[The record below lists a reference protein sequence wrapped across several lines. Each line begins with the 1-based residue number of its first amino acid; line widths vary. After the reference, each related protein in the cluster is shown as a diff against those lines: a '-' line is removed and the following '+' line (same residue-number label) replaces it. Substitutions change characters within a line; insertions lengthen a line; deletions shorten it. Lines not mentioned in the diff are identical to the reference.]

1 MNDFFLG
8 KTAVPAL
15 LAAMDALTLEQDFQI
30 FFKKAATS
38 VCKLLNADGAALIL
52 LDERREYFEYHLFEG
67 DQEERLN
74 PYKGMRFPAHQGIAG
89 RALKTKSSIY
99 VSDYS
104 LDPDAMPDLVKG
116 GLITNF
122 VIPLISSDQVIGVL
136 ASSWFSKPKTIPPQI
151 FALTERIAS
160 QIAVACHREQL
171 ENQLRKLISIDP
183 LTQLS
188 NRHGI
193 MQFLDQKADQLARH
207 NRGFALFFIDLDGL
221 KTANDQWGHE
231 VGDNILRDA
240 ANRLRDVVRKSDCI
254 GRLGGDEF
262 LIISECDEHSLTI
275 LANRFIQALRIH
287 FGKGRKRGRISASIG
302 IAFSPSDG
310 TDASTLLRKAD
321 AAMYSAK
328 TEGGDRFHFASRVY
342 SGDRE
347 KSISA
352 IDIETALDA
361 DEICLWYQP
370 IISLRNKHVIGF
382 ESLVRWKKSDGSL
395 VGALPIIKAIESARG
410 DLEIRFGNWILRKS
424 AQQFAE
430 WKTHGFLHDIHIN
443 ISARHFL
450 HPSFLQELQK
460 IYQSSH
466 NVCSLLIVEITESAM
481 LDDMER
487 ARRIILRCHELG
499 VRVAADDFGTG
510 YSSLTYLKYL
520 PLNSLK
526 IDRSFVT
533 GLPHN
538 QVDRDIISGI
548 VSIAHA
554 LNLLV
559 VAEGAEN
566 EDQLETLRALGCD
579 QLQGYVISKPM
590 PLEQV
595 MSWSNEYQVHNS
607 TQVHSKKTAPLLNSA
622 TVIPTPVATTA
633 STTIPGAV
641 SKLA

>member
-1 MNDFFLG
+1 M
-8 KTAVPAL
+8 PAL
-15 LAAMDALTLEQDFQI
+15 LAAMDALTLEQDFQV

-52 LDERREYFEYHLFEG
+52 LDERREFFEYHLFEG
-67 DQEERLN
+67 DQQERLN
-74 PYKGMRFPAHQGIAG
+74 PFKGMRFPADEGIAG
-89 RALKTKSSIY
+89 RALKIKSSIY
-99 VSDYS
+99 VRNYS

-116 GLITNF
+116 GLVANF

-136 ASSWFSKPKTIPPQI
+136 ASSWFSEPDDIIPPQI
-151 FALTERIAS
+151 FMLAERIAS

-171 ENQLRKLISIDP
+171 ENQLRSLVSIDP

-207 NRGFALFFIDLDGL
+207 NRSFALFFIDLDGL

-231 VGDNILRDA
+231 AGDNILRDA
-240 ANRLRDVVRKSDCI
+240 AYRLRDVVRKSDCI
-254 GRLGGDEF
+254 GRLGGDGF
-262 LIISECDEHSLTI
+262 LIIAECNEHSLTI
-275 LANRFIQALRIH
+275 LANRFLQALRIH

-302 IAFSPSDG
+302 VAFSPVDG
-310 TDASTLLRKAD
+310 SEPNTLLRKAD

-328 TEGGDRFHFASRVY
+328 KEGGDRFHFASRITLCE
-342 SGDRE
+342 SE
-347 KSISA
+347 KDISA
-352 IDIETALDA
+352 VDIETALDA

-370 IISLRNKHVIGF
+370 IISLHNKQVIGF
-382 ESLVRWKKSDGSL
+382 ESLVRWQKPEGQV

-410 DLEIRFGNWILRKS
+410 DLEIRFGNWILQKS
-424 AQQFAE
+424 SVQIAE
-430 WKTHGFLHDIHIN
+430 WKAQGFLHDIHIN

-450 HPSFLQELQK
+450 HPSFLLELHK
-460 IYQSSH
+460 IHTSNQDICHS
-466 NVCSLLIVEITESAM
+466 LIVEITESAM

-533 GLPHN
+533 DLPHN

-566 EDQLETLRALGCD
+566 EDQLELLITLGCD
-579 QLQGYVISKPM
+579 QLQGYVINRPM
-590 PLEQV
+590 PLDQV
-595 MSWSNEYQVHNS
+595 MGWHDSYQQCNT
-607 TQVHSKKTAPLLNSA
+607 TQPERATLVAKLSA
-622 TVIPTPVATTA
+622 IPKQA
-633 STTIPGAV
+633 
-641 SKLA
+641 

>member
-1 MNDFFLG
+1 MNDFLLG
-8 KTAVPAL
+8 KATVPAL

-52 LDERREYFEYHLFEG
+52 LDERREFFEYYLFEG

-74 PYKGMRFPAHQGIAG
+74 PYKGMRFPANEGIAG
-89 RALKTKSSIY
+89 RALKMKSSIY
-99 VSDYS
+99 VRNYS
-104 LDPDAMPDLVKG
+104 QDADAMPDLVTG
-116 GLITNF
+116 GLVASF

-136 ASSWFSKPKTIPPQI
+136 ASSWFSEPQDIIPPQI
-151 FALTERIAS
+151 FLLAERIAS

-171 ENQLRKLISIDP
+171 EKQLRSLVSIDP

-207 NRGFALFFIDLDGL
+207 NRSFALFFIDLDGL

-231 VGDNILRDA
+231 IGDNILRDA

-262 LIISECDEHSLTI
+262 LIIAECDEHSLTI
-275 LANRFIQALRIH
+275 LATRFIQALRIH

-302 IAFSPSDG
+302 IAFSPADG
-310 TDASTLLRKAD
+310 TEPKTLLRKAD

-328 TEGGDRFHFASRVY
+328 KEGGDRFHFASRMTM
-342 SGDRE
+342 SENE
-347 KSISA
+347 KCISA
-352 IDIETALDA
+352 VDIENALDA

-382 ESLVRWKKSDGSL
+382 ESLVRWQKPDGQL
-395 VGALPIIKAIESARG
+395 IGALPIIKAIESARG
-410 DLEIRFGNWILRKS
+410 DLEICFGNWILQKS
-424 AQQFAE
+424 AQQISE
-430 WKTHGFLHDIHIN
+430 WKSQDFLHDIHIN

-450 HPSFLQELQK
+450 HPSFLQELHK
-460 IYQSSH
+460 IHTQYH
-466 NVCSLLIVEITESAM
+466 NACHSLIVEITESAM

-487 ARRIILRCHELG
+487 ARRIILRCQELG

-566 EDQLETLRALGCD
+566 EDQVESLRALGCD
-579 QLQGYVISKPM
+579 QLQGYVISQPM

-595 MSWSNEYQVHNS
+595 MRWQQTYQNRNVA
-607 TQVHSKKTAPLLNSA
+607 VYIERGKLNAISLSHKPIVN
-622 TVIPTPVATTA
+622 TR
-633 STTIPGAV
+633 
-641 SKLA
+641 

>member
-1 MNDFFLG
+1 MNDILLG
-8 KTAVPAL
+8 KATIPAL
-15 LAAMDALTLEQDFQI
+15 LAAMDALTLEQDFQV

-52 LDERREYFEYHLFEG
+52 LDERREFFEYHLFEG
-67 DQEERLN
+67 AQEERLN
-74 PYKGMRFPAHQGIAG
+74 PYKGMRFPANEGIAG
-89 RALKTKSSIY
+89 RALKMKSSIY
-99 VSDYS
+99 VRDYS
-104 LDPDAMPDLVKG
+104 LDPDAMADLVKG
-116 GLITNF
+116 GLIANF

-136 ASSWFSKPKTIPPQI
+136 ASSWFSEPRDVIPPQI
-151 FALTERIAS
+151 FLLAERIAS

-171 ENQLRKLISIDP
+171 EKQLRSLVSIDP
-183 LTQLS
+183 LTQLN

-207 NRGFALFFIDLDGL
+207 NRSFALFFIDLDGL
-221 KTANDQWGHE
+221 KTANDQWGHDI
-231 VGDNILRDA
+231 GDNILRDA

-262 LIISECDEHSLTI
+262 LIIAECDEHCLSI

-302 IAFSPSDG
+302 IAFSPVDG
-310 TDASTLLRKAD
+310 NEPEKLLRKAD

-328 TEGGDRFHFASRVY
+328 KEGGDRFHFASRIAI
-342 SGDRE
+342 SERE

-352 IDIETALDA
+352 IDIEVALDA

-370 IISLRNKHVIGF
+370 IISLRNKQVIGF
-382 ESLVRWKKSDGSL
+382 ESLVRWKKADGQII
-395 VGALPIIKAIESARG
+395 GALPIINAIETARG
-410 DLEIRFGNWILRKS
+410 DLEIRFGNWILHKS
-424 AQQFAE
+424 ALQIAE
-430 WKTHGFLHDIHIN
+430 WKKHDFLHDIHVN

-450 HPSFLQELQK
+450 HPSFLQELHK
-460 IYQSSH
+460 IHTSH
-466 NVCSLLIVEITESAM
+466 QNVCHSLIVEITESAM

-487 ARRIILRCHELG
+487 ARRIILRCQELG

-533 GLPHN
+533 DLPHN

-566 EDQLETLRALGCD
+566 EDQLESLRALGCD
-579 QLQGYVISKPM
+579 QLQGYVINPPM

-595 MSWSNEYQVHNS
+595 LHWYNIYRTRNIASYIDR
-607 TQVHSKKTAPLLNSA
+607 SA
-622 TVIPTPVATTA
+622 TKLSVIPTRA
-633 STTIPGAV
+633 
-641 SKLA
+641 

>member
-1 MNDFFLG
+1 MNDFLLG
-8 KTAVPAL
+8 KATVPAL

-52 LDERREYFEYHLFEG
+52 LDERREFFEYHLFEG
-67 DQEERLN
+67 AQEERLN
-74 PYKGMRFPAHQGIAG
+74 PFKGMRFPANEGIAG
-89 RALKTKSSIY
+89 RALKLKSSIY
-99 VSDYS
+99 VRDYS
-104 LDPDAMPDLVKG
+104 QDMDAMPDLIKG
-116 GLITNF
+116 GLAANF

-136 ASSWFSKPKTIPPQI
+136 ASSWFSEPADVIPPQI
-151 FALTERIAS
+151 FLLAERIAS

-171 ENQLRKLISIDP
+171 EKQLRSLVSIDP
-183 LTQLS
+183 LTQLN

-207 NRGFALFFIDLDGL
+207 NRSFALFFIDLDGL

-262 LIISECDEHSLTI
+262 LIIAECDEHSLAI
-275 LANRFIQALRIH
+275 LATRFIQALRIH
-287 FGKGRKRGRISASIG
+287 FGKGRKRGRISASVG
-302 IAFSPSDG
+302 IAFSPVDG
-310 TDASTLLRKAD
+310 TEPNTLLRKAD

-328 TEGGDRFHFASRVY
+328 KEGGDRFNFASRIAT
-342 SGDRE
+342 SESE

-352 IDIETALDA
+352 VDIENALDS

-370 IISLRNKHVIGF
+370 IISLRNKHVIGY
-382 ESLVRWKKSDGSL
+382 ESLVRWQKADGQL

-410 DLEIRFGNWILRKS
+410 DLEIRFGNWILQKS
-424 AQQFAE
+424 AQQISE
-430 WKTHGFLHDIHIN
+430 WKTQDFFHDIHIN

-450 HPSFLQELQK
+450 HPSFLQELHK
-460 IYQSSH
+460 IHTQYADACHS
-466 NVCSLLIVEITESAM
+466 LIVEITESAM

-487 ARRIILRCHELG
+487 ARRIILRCQELG

-533 GLPHN
+533 DLPHN
-538 QVDRDIISGI
+538 QVDRDIVSGI

-566 EDQLETLRALGCD
+566 DDQLESLRALGCD
-579 QLQGYVISKPM
+579 QLQGYVISQPM

-595 MSWSNEYQVHNS
+595 MPWHNLYKTRSNNYFERTN
-607 TQVHSKKTAPLLNSA
+607 A
-622 TVIPTPVATTA
+622 
-633 STTIPGAV
+633 
-641 SKLA
+641 KLAAIPKHA

>member
-1 MNDFFLG
+1 MNDFLLG
-8 KTAVPAL
+8 KVAVPAL
-15 LAAMDALTLEQDFQI
+15 LAAMDALTLEQDFQV

-52 LDERREYFEYHLFEG
+52 LDERREFFEYHLFEG
-67 DQEERLN
+67 AQEERLN
-74 PYKGMRFPAHQGIAG
+74 PYKGMRFPADEGIAG
-89 RALKTKSSIY
+89 RALKMKSSIY
-99 VSDYS
+99 VRDYS
-104 LDPDAMPDLVKG
+104 LDPDAMPDLIKG
-116 GLITNF
+116 GLIANF

-136 ASSWFSKPKTIPPQI
+136 ASSWFSKPIDIIPPQI
-151 FALTERIAS
+151 FMLAERIAS

-171 ENQLRKLISIDP
+171 ENQLRSLVSIDP
-183 LTQLS
+183 LTQLN

-207 NRGFALFFIDLDGL
+207 NRSFALFFIDLDGL

-231 VGDNILRDA
+231 LGDNILRDA

-262 LIISECDEHSLTI
+262 LIIAECNEHSLTI

-302 IAFSPSDG
+302 IAFSPADG
-310 TDASTLLRKAD
+310 CEPNTLLRKAD
-321 AAMYSAK
+321 AAMYTAK
-328 TEGGDRFHFASRVY
+328 KEGGDRFHFASRITICE
-342 SGDRE
+342 SE

-382 ESLVRWKKSDGSL
+382 ESLVRWNKPDGQL

-410 DLEIRFGNWILRKS
+410 NLEIRFGNWILQKS
-424 AQQFAE
+424 AQQIAE
-430 WKTHGFLHDIHIN
+430 WKTQDFFHDIHIN

-450 HPSFLQELQK
+450 HPSFLQELHK
-460 IYQSSH
+460 IHTNHDNICHS
-466 NVCSLLIVEITESAM
+466 LIVEITESAM

-533 GLPHN
+533 DLPHN

-579 QLQGYVISKPM
+579 QLQGYVISQPM

-595 MSWSNEYQVHNS
+595 LRWHKTYQQRNNAQLERS
-607 TQVHSKKTAPLLNSA
+607 HSKLSA
-622 TVIPTPVATTA
+622 IPKHA
-633 STTIPGAV
+633 
-641 SKLA
+641 

>member
-1 MNDFFLG
+1 MKDFLLG
-8 KTAVPAL
+8 KATVPAL
-15 LAAMDALTLEQDFQI
+15 LAAMDALTLEQDFQV

-52 LDERREYFEYHLFEG
+52 LDERREFFEYHLFEG

-74 PYKGMRFPAHQGIAG
+74 PYKGMRFPADEGIAG

-99 VSDYS
+99 VRDYS

-116 GLITNF
+116 GLVSNF

-136 ASSWFSKPKTIPPQI
+136 ASSWFSEPDEKIPPQI
-151 FALTERIAS
+151 FMLAERIAS

-171 ENQLRKLISIDP
+171 ENQLRSLVSIDP

-207 NRGFALFFIDLDGL
+207 NRSFALFFIDLDGL
-221 KTANDQWGHE
+221 KTANDQWGHD

-262 LIISECDEHSLTI
+262 LIIAECDEHSLTI
-275 LANRFIQALRIH
+275 LANRFSQALRIH
-287 FGKGRKRGRISASIG
+287 FGRGRKRGRISASIG
-302 IAFSPSDG
+302 IAFSHLDG
-310 TDASTLLRKAD
+310 FEPNTLLRKAD

-328 TEGGDRFHFASRVY
+328 KEGGDRFHFASRITLCEI
-342 SGDRE
+342 E
-347 KSISA
+347 KNISA
-352 IDIETALDA
+352 VDIETALDA

-370 IISLRNKHVIGF
+370 IISLRNKQVIGF
-382 ESLVRWKKSDGSL
+382 ESLVRWQKQEGQL
-395 VGALPIIKAIESARG
+395 IGALPIIKAIESARG
-410 DLEIRFGNWILRKS
+410 DLEIRFGNWILQKS
-424 AQQFAE
+424 AQQISE
-430 WKTHGFLHDIHIN
+430 WKAKGFLHDIHIN

-450 HPSFLQELQK
+450 HPSFLQELHK
-460 IYQSSH
+460 IHTSYQ
-466 NVCSLLIVEITESAM
+466 NVCHSLIVEITESAM

-533 GLPHN
+533 DLPHN

-566 EDQLETLRALGCD
+566 EEQLETLRALGCD
-579 QLQGYVISKPM
+579 QLQGYVINPPM
-590 PLEQV
+590 PLEEV
-595 MSWSNEYQVHNS
+595 MDWEERYQAHKATHVERTMVS
-607 TQVHSKKTAPLLNSA
+607 PKFSA
-622 TVIPTPVATTA
+622 MP
-633 STTIPGAV
+633 
-641 SKLA
+641 KLA

>member
-15 LAAMDALTLEQDFQI
+15 LAAMEALTLEQDFQI
-30 FFKKAATS
+30 FFKKAASS
-38 VCKLLNADGAALIL
+38 VCKLLNADGVALIL
-52 LDERREYFEYHLFEG
+52 LDERREFFEYQLFEG
-67 DQEERLN
+67 PQEERLN
-74 PYKGMRFPAHQGIAG
+74 PYKGMRFPAHEGIAG

-99 VSDYS
+99 VSNYS
-104 LDPDAMPDLVKG
+104 TDPDAMQDLLKG
-116 GLITNF
+116 GLVSNF

-136 ASSWFSKPKTIPPQI
+136 AASWFSKPEQIAPQI
-151 FALTERIAS
+151 FVLAERIAS
-160 QIAVACHREQL
+160 QIAVACHRERL
-171 ENQLRKLISIDP
+171 ENQLRSLVSIDP
-183 LTQLS
+183 LTQLN

-262 LIISECDEHSLTI
+262 LIISECDEHSLAI
-275 LANRFIQALRIH
+275 LATRFIQALRIH
-287 FGKGRKRGRISASIG
+287 FGKGRKRGRISASVG
-302 IAFSPSDG
+302 IAYSPTDG
-310 TDASTLLRKAD
+310 STPSTLLRKAD

-328 TEGGDRFHFASRVY
+328 TEGGDRFHFASRA
-342 SGDRE
+342 SISDRE
-347 KSISA
+347 KDISA
-352 IDIETALDA
+352 IDIDNALDA

-370 IISLRNKHVIGF
+370 IISLRNKQIIGF
-382 ESLVRWKKSDGSL
+382 ESLVRWKKPDGSTL
-395 VGALPIIKAIESARG
+395 GALPIIKAIESARG
-410 DLEIRFGNWILRKS
+410 DLEVRFGNWILHKS
-424 AQQFAE
+424 AQQIAE
-430 WKTHGFLHDIHIN
+430 WKALGFLHDIHIN

-460 IYQSSH
+460 IHQNTI
-466 NVCSLLIVEITESAM
+466 NVCHSLIVEITESAM

-520 PLNSLK
+520 PLNALK

-533 GLPHN
+533 DLPHN

-554 LNLLV
+554 LNLTV

-566 EDQLETLRALGCD
+566 DDQLESLRALGCD
-579 QLQGYVISKPM
+579 QLQGYVISQPI

-595 MSWSNEYQVHNS
+595 MDWHNTYQQKYQHQNLLANEKYVY
-607 TQVHSKKTAPLLNSA
+607 APKLSA
-622 TVIPTPVATTA
+622 I
-633 STTIPGAV
+633 
-641 SKLA
+641 

>member
-8 KTAVPAL
+8 NTAVPAL

-30 FFKKAATS
+30 FFRKAAAS

-52 LDERREYFEYHLFEG
+52 LDDRGEFFEYQLFEG

-74 PYKGMRFPAHQGIAG
+74 PYKGMRFPSSQGIAG
-89 RALKTKSSIY
+89 RALKTKNSIFI
-99 VSDYS
+99 SDYS
-104 LDPDAMPDLVKG
+104 LDPDAMPDLIKG
-116 GLITNF
+116 GLIANF

-136 ASSWFSKPKTIPPQI
+136 ASSWFRQPGKIPPQL
-151 FALTERIAS
+151 FALAERIAS
-160 QIAVACHREQL
+160 QIAVACHRERL
-171 ENQLRKLISIDP
+171 ENQLRSLVSIDP

-207 NRGFALFFIDLDGL
+207 NRSFALFFIDLDGL

-262 LIISECDEHSLTI
+262 LIIAECNEASLTI
-275 LANRFIQALRIH
+275 LATRFIQALRIH

-302 IAFSPSDG
+302 IAFSPADG
-310 TDASTLLRKAD
+310 AEPNTLLRKAD

-328 TEGGDRFHFASRVY
+328 QEGGDRFHFASRAAMCE
-342 SGDRE
+342 SE

-352 IDIETALDA
+352 VDIETALDA
-361 DEICLWYQP
+361 DEICFWYQP
-370 IISLRNKHVIGF
+370 IISLRNKHIIGF
-382 ESLVRWKKSDGSL
+382 ESLVRWQKSDGQL
-395 VGALPIIKAIESARG
+395 IGALPIIKAIESARG
-410 DLEIRFGNWILRKS
+410 DLEIRFGNWVLHKS
-424 AQQFAE
+424 AEQIAT
-430 WKTHGFLHDIHIN
+430 WKSQDFLHDIHVN

-450 HPSFLQELQK
+450 HPSFLQELHK
-460 IYQSSH
+460 IHLTHSD
-466 NVCSLLIVEITESAM
+466 VCVSLIVEITESAM

-533 GLPHN
+533 DLPHN

-566 EDQLETLRALGCD
+566 EDQLESLRALGCD
-579 QLQGYVISKPM
+579 QLQGYVINPPM

-595 MSWSNEYQVHNS
+595 QKWNTAYQLRNS
-607 TQVHSKKTAPLLNSA
+607 LQVVDNKNLPKLSA
-622 TVIPTPVATTA
+622 IPKHA
-633 STTIPGAV
+633 
-641 SKLA
+641 

>member
-1 MNDFFLG
+1 M
-8 KTAVPAL
+8 PAL
-15 LAAMDALTLEQDFQI
+15 LAAMDALTLEQDFQA

-38 VCKLLNADGAALIL
+38 VCKLLNADGAALII

-67 DQEERLN
+67 AQEERLN
-74 PYKGMRFPAHQGIAG
+74 PYKGMRFPANEGIAG
-89 RALKTKSSIY
+89 RALKTKTSIY
-99 VSDYS
+99 VRNYSSDS
-104 LDPDAMPDLVKG
+104 DAMPDLING
-116 GLITNF
+116 GLAASF

-136 ASSWFSKPKTIPPQI
+136 ASSWFSEPVDIIPPQI
-151 FALTERIAS
+151 FLLAERIAS

-171 ENQLRKLISIDP
+171 ENQLRSLVSIDP

-207 NRGFALFFIDLDGL
+207 NRSFALFFIDLDGL

-240 ANRLRDVVRKSDCI
+240 ANRLRDVVRRSDCI

-262 LIISECDEHSLTI
+262 LIIAECDEHNLTI
-275 LANRFIQALRIH
+275 LANRFLQALRIH
-287 FGKGRKRGRISASIG
+287 FGTGRKRGRISASIG
-302 IAFSPSDG
+302 IAFSPSDS
-310 TDASTLLRKAD
+310 TEPNTLLRKAD

-328 TEGGDRFHFASRVY
+328 QEGGDRFHFASRIA
-342 SGDRE
+342 SNESE
-347 KSISA
+347 KLISA
-352 IDIETALDA
+352 VDIENALDS
-361 DEICLWYQP
+361 DEISLWYQP
-370 IISLRNKHVIGF
+370 IVSLRNKQVIGF
-382 ESLVRWKKSDGSL
+382 ESLVRWLKADGQL

-410 DLEIRFGNWILRKS
+410 DLEIRFGNWILQKS
-424 AQQFAE
+424 AQQISE
-430 WKTHGFLHDIHIN
+430 WKQQDFLHDIHIN

-460 IYQSSH
+460 IHTQYH
-466 NVCSLLIVEITESAM
+466 NVCDSLIVEITESAM

-487 ARRIILRCHELG
+487 ARRIILRCQELG

-533 GLPHN
+533 DLPHN
-538 QVDRDIISGI
+538 QVDRDIVSGI

-566 EDQLETLRALGCD
+566 EDQLECLRALGCD
-579 QLQGYVISKPM
+579 QLQGYVISQPM

-595 MSWSNEYQVHNS
+595 MRW
-607 TQVHSKKTAPLLNSA
+607 HSVYLQRNLYYPDRGASVAKLSA
-622 TVIPTPVATTA
+622 I
-633 STTIPGAV
+633 
-641 SKLA
+641 SKHA

>member
-8 KTAVPAL
+8 NTAVPAL

-30 FFKKAATS
+30 FFRKAATS

-52 LDERREYFEYHLFEG
+52 LDERREFFEYHLFEG
-67 DQEERLN
+67 DQEDRLN
-74 PYKGMRFPAHQGIAG
+74 PYKGMRFPANQGIAG
-89 RALKTKSSIY
+89 RVLKTKSSIF

-116 GLITNF
+116 GLVANF

-136 ASSWFSKPKTIPPQI
+136 ASSWFRQPENIPPQI
-151 FALTERIAS
+151 FALAERIAS

-171 ENQLRKLISIDP
+171 ENQLRSMVSIDP

-193 MQFLDQKADQLARH
+193 MHFLDQKADQLARH
-207 NRGFALFFIDLDGL
+207 NRSFALFFIDLDGL
-221 KTANDQWGHE
+221 KTANDQWGHDT
-231 VGDNILRDA
+231 GDNILRDA

-262 LIISECDEHSLTI
+262 LIIAECDEHSLTI

-287 FGKGRKRGRISASIG
+287 FGTGRKRGRISASIG
-302 IAFSPSDG
+302 IAFSPLDG
-310 TDASTLLRKAD
+310 TDPNKLLRKAD

-328 TEGGDRFHFASRVY
+328 TEGGDRFHFASRA
-342 SGDRE
+342 SACEFE

-352 IDIETALDA
+352 VDIESALDS

-370 IISLRNKHVIGF
+370 IISLRNKQVIGF
-382 ESLVRWKKSDGSL
+382 ESLVRWQKVDGSI

-410 DLEIRFGNWILRKS
+410 DLEIRFGNWILKKS
-424 AQQFAE
+424 AQQVSE
-430 WKTHGFLHDIHIN
+430 WKAMDFRYDIHIN

-450 HPSFLQELQK
+450 HPSFLQELHK
-460 IYQSSH
+460 IH
-466 NVCSLLIVEITESAM
+466 IGFDNVCSSLIVEITESAM

-487 ARRIILRCHELG
+487 ARRIILRCQELG

-510 YSSLTYLKYL
+510 YSSLTYLKCL

-533 GLPHN
+533 DLPHN
-538 QVDRDIISGI
+538 QVDRDIVSGI

-554 LNLLV
+554 LNLSV

-566 EDQLETLRALGCD
+566 EDQLESLRALGCD
-579 QLQGYVISKPM
+579 QLQGYIINPPM

-595 MSWSNEYQVHNS
+595 MDWNNAYRQRNNIQSYDKVITPKLCIIA
-607 TQVHSKKTAPLLNSA
+607 TQ
-622 TVIPTPVATTA
+622 
-633 STTIPGAV
+633 G
-641 SKLA
+641 

>member
-8 KTAVPAL
+8 NTAVPAL

-52 LDERREYFEYHLFEG
+52 LDERREFFEYHLFEG

-74 PYKGMRFPAHQGIAG
+74 PYKGMRFPADQGIAG
-89 RALKTKSSIY
+89 RVLKTKSSIY

-104 LDPDAMPDLVKG
+104 LDPDSMPDLIAG
-116 GLITNF
+116 GLVANF

-136 ASSWFSKPKTIPPQI
+136 ASSWFSQPQMIPPQI
-151 FALTERIAS
+151 FVLAERIAS

-171 ENQLRKLISIDP
+171 EKQLRSLVSIDP

-231 VGDNILRDA
+231 IGDNILRDA
-240 ANRLRDVVRKSDCI
+240 ASRLRDVVRKIDCI

-262 LIISECDEHSLTI
+262 LIIAECDEHSLII

-287 FGKGRKRGRISASIG
+287 FGTGRKRGRISASIG
-302 IAFSPSDG
+302 IAFSPADG
-310 TDASTLLRKAD
+310 TDPSTLLRKAD

-328 TEGGDRFHFASRVY
+328 TAGGDRFHFASRASAGEY
-342 SGDRE
+342 E

-352 IDIETALDA
+352 IDIETALDN

-370 IISLRNKHVIGF
+370 IISLRNKHVISF
-382 ESLVRWKKSDGSL
+382 ESLVRWKKADGSL
-395 VGALPIIKAIESARG
+395 VGALPIITAIESARG
-410 DLEIRFGNWILRKS
+410 NLEIRFGNWILHKS
-424 AQQFAE
+424 AQQIAE
-430 WKTHGFLHDIHIN
+430 WKTQNLLHDIHIN

-450 HPSFLQELQK
+450 HPSFLQELHK
-460 IYQSSH
+460 IHTENQQ
-466 NVCSLLIVEITESAM
+466 VCHSLIVEITESAM

-533 GLPHN
+533 DLPHN
-538 QVDRDIISGI
+538 QVDRDIIKGI

-579 QLQGYVISKPM
+579 QLQGYVINPPM
-590 PLEQV
+590 PLEHV
-595 MSWSNEYQVHNS
+595 IAWHSAYQLRNS
-607 TQVHSKKTAPLLNSA
+607 VQSLRIQTQREPQTRIS
-622 TVIPTPVATTA
+622 
-633 STTIPGAV
+633 
-641 SKLA
+641 

>member
-1 MNDFFLG
+1 MNNFLLG
-8 KTAVPAL
+8 QATVPAL
-15 LAAMDALTLEQDFQI
+15 LAAMDALTLEQDFQV

-52 LDERREYFEYHLFEG
+52 LDERREFFEYHLFEG
-67 DQEERLN
+67 AQEERLN
-74 PYKGMRFPAHQGIAG
+74 PYKGMRFPASEGIAG
-89 RALKTKSSIY
+89 RALKMKSSIY
-99 VSDYS
+99 VRDYS
-104 LDPDAMPDLVKG
+104 LDEDAMPDLIKG
-116 GLITNF
+116 GLVANF

-136 ASSWFSKPKTIPPQI
+136 ASSWFSEPLDIIPPQI
-151 FALTERIAS
+151 FLLAERIAS

-171 ENQLRKLISIDP
+171 EKQLRSLVSIDP

-207 NRGFALFFIDLDGL
+207 NRSFALFFIDLDGL

-262 LIISECDEHSLTI
+262 LIIAECDEHSLTI

-287 FGKGRKRGRISASIG
+287 FGKGRKRGKISASIG
-302 IAFSPSDG
+302 IAFSPADG
-310 TDASTLLRKAD
+310 AEPNTLLRKAD
-321 AAMYSAK
+321 AAMYTAK
-328 TEGGDRFHFASRVY
+328 KEGGDKFHFASRIAM
-342 SGDRE
+342 SESD
-347 KSISA
+347 KNISA
-352 IDIETALDA
+352 VDIENALDA

-370 IISLRNKHVIGF
+370 VISLRNKHVIGF
-382 ESLVRWKKSDGSL
+382 ESLVRWKKSDGQL
-395 VGALPIIKAIESARG
+395 IGALPIIKAIESARG
-410 DLEIRFGNWILRKS
+410 DLEIRFGNWILQKS
-424 AQQFAE
+424 ALQIAE
-430 WKTHGFLHDIHIN
+430 WKKQDFLHDIHIN

-450 HPSFLQELQK
+450 HPSFLQELHK
-460 IYQSSH
+460 IHTSYH
-466 NVCSLLIVEITESAM
+466 NVCHSLIVEITESAM

-487 ARRIILRCHELG
+487 ARRIILRCQELG

-533 GLPHN
+533 DLPHN

-595 MSWSNEYQVHNS
+595 MRWHKSYKHRNNS
-607 TQVHSKKTAPLLNSA
+607 HSDRINAISTFNA
-622 TVIPTPVATTA
+622 TLKHA
-633 STTIPGAV
+633 
-641 SKLA
+641 

>member
-8 KTAVPAL
+8 DTAVPAL

-38 VCKLLNADGAALIL
+38 VCKLLNADGVALIL
-52 LDERREYFEYHLFEG
+52 LDERREFFEYHLFEG
-67 DQEERLN
+67 NQEERLN
-74 PYKGMRFPAHQGIAG
+74 PYKGMRFPSYEGIAG
-89 RALKTKSSIY
+89 RALKTKRSIF

-104 LDPDAMPDLVKG
+104 LDPDAMPDLLKG
-116 GLITNF
+116 GLVANF

-136 ASSWFSKPKTIPPQI
+136 ASSWFRQPENIPPQI
-151 FALTERIAS
+151 FALAERIAS

-171 ENQLRKLISIDP
+171 ENQLRSLVSIDP

-193 MQFLDQKADQLARH
+193 MQFLDKKADQLARN
-207 NRGFALFFIDLDGL
+207 NRSFALFFIDLDGL

-231 VGDNILRDA
+231 TGDNILRDA
-240 ANRLRDVVRKSDCI
+240 ANRLRDVVRKSDFI

-262 LIISECDEHSLTI
+262 LIIAECNEYSLNI

-287 FGKGRKRGRISASIG
+287 FGNGRKRGRISASIG
-302 IAFSPSDG
+302 IAFSPVDG
-310 TDASTLLRKAD
+310 TDPNKLLRKAD

-328 TEGGDRFHFASRVY
+328 TEGGDRFHFASRA
-342 SGDRE
+342 SACEHE

-352 IDIETALDA
+352 VDIDAALDC
-361 DEICLWYQP
+361 DEICMWYQP

-382 ESLVRWKKSDGSL
+382 ESLVRWKKADGSL

-410 DLEIRFGNWILRKS
+410 DLEIRFGNWVLQKTALQIASWR
-424 AQQFAE
+424 AQN
-430 WKTHGFLHDIHIN
+430 FLHDIHIN

-450 HPSFLQELQK
+450 HPSFLQELHK
-460 IYQSSH
+460 IH
-466 NVCSLLIVEITESAM
+466 VGFEDVCSSLIVEITESAM

-487 ARRIILRCHELG
+487 ARRIILRCQELG

-510 YSSLTYLKYL
+510 YSSLTYLKCL

-533 GLPHN
+533 DLPHN

-566 EDQLETLRALGCD
+566 EDQLESLKALGCD
-579 QLQGYVISKPM
+579 QLQGYVISQPM
-590 PLEQV
+590 PLELI
-595 MSWSNEYQVHNS
+595 MSWHGSYQQN
-607 TQVHSKKTAPLLNSA
+607 N
-622 TVIPTPVATTA
+622 I
-633 STTIPGAV
+633 
-641 SKLA
+641 KLAERSLSLAKLKTN